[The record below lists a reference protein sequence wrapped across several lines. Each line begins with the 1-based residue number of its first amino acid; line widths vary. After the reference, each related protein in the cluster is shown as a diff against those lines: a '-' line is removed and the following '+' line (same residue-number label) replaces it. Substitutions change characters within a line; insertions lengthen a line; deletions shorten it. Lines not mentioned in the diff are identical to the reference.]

1 MANQSSLTVCYFG
14 TYRNEYSRN
23 IMMIDGLR
31 INGVRVLECHQQ
43 LWHGLDDRIQITRG
57 GWFSVKFILRLI
69 SAYVQLII
77 QFIKLPNFD
86 LLVVGYPGQADV
98 YLAKFLAFFRRKPL
112 VWDVF
117 MSIYLIALERDLDK
131 ESKLTV
137 SMLKW
142 LEKWALR
149 LPDILIQDTEEYV
162 NWLVK
167 THNADRS
174 KFRLV
179 PTGADDR
186 VYISGNV
193 ETITKELR
201 VTYHGTFI
209 ANHGTQYIVEAARQL
224 KDNNEIL
231 FVMIGSGPEREDA
244 VDYCK
249 KHNLENVTFIDWLEK
264 SELVV
269 ELRKSDILLGAFG
282 KTPQSV
288 MTVQNKIFEGL
299 SLHKPVVTGDSITVR
314 KHLED
319 KKHVYLCRRESAQAI
334 REAILALYS
343 DHQLRDNIAEEGH
356 KIFNEEFSISK
367 IGQKFKMYLTA
378 I

>member
-1 MANQSSLTVCYFG
+1 
-14 TYRNEYSRN
+14 
-23 IMMIDGLR
+23 MMIDGLR
-31 INGVRVLECHQQ
+31 LNGVRVLECHQQ
-43 LWHGLDDRIQITRG
+43 LWHGLDDRIQITSG
-57 GWFSVKFILRLI
+57 GWFSFKFILRLI
-69 SAYVQLII
+69 SAYYQLII
-77 QFIKLPNFD
+77 QFIKLPHFD
-86 LLVVGYPGQADV
+86 LLVVGYPGQFDV
-98 YLAKFLAFFRRKPL
+98 YLAKILAFFRRKPL
-112 VWDVF
+112 VWDIF

-137 SMLKW
+137 SMLRW

-162 NWLVK
+162 DWLAK

-186 VYISGNV
+186 VYTPGNI
-193 ETITKELR
+193 ETITKEFR
-201 VTYHGTFI
+201 VTYYGTFI
-209 ANHGTQYIVEAARQL
+209 ANHGTQHIVEAARRL
-224 KDNNEIL
+224 IDNNDIE

-249 KHNLENVTFIDWLEK
+249 KHNLENVTFIDWLDK
-264 SELVV
+264 SELVA

-282 KTPQSV
+282 KTPQSL

-299 SLHKPVVTGDSITVR
+299 SLHKPVVTGDSITIR

-319 KKHVYLCRRESAQAI
+319 KKHVFLCRRESAGAI
-334 REAILALYS
+334 QDAIMALYS
-343 DHQLRDNIAEEGH
+343 DHQLRDSIAAEGH
-356 KIFNEEFSISK
+356 KIFNEEYSISR
-367 IGQKFKMYLTA
+367 IGKKFKLHLTA